1 MDTLTHALS
10 GALFARAT
18 APATGA
24 VRAGTIPRRIA
35 AGFFACAAP
44 DLDFVI
50 GFLGPVA
57 YLQFHRGV
65 THSLLM
71 LPLWALLLSW
81 VLAKLLREPGGWRAL
96 VGVCALALCAHIVGD
111 VITSFGTMIFAPL
124 SNWRAVLGTTF
135 IIDLWFTGI
144 IVAGLI
150 AAALI
155 RRSRLPAIAAS
166 VLLAGYVGFQ
176 WVQKQRA
183 EDIGRHYAAAHGLAG
198 ATVQALPRPVSPFN
212 WTVFVSDDTTHH
224 FAHLNLARQVP
235 RVLEPGDGFIAQLDA
250 AYLPVAQ
257 ARWETRSRYGDSA
270 QTRVL
275 ARDAWNAPSLAFF
288 RWFADKPAFDGVTR
302 GSTCVWFADLRFLTP
317 GRGNMP
323 FRYGVCR
330 DDDRAPWRAY
340 QRAGPTGRTQLE
352 RLDR

>member
-1 MDTLTHALS
+1 VDTLTHALS
-10 GALFARAT
+10 GALLARAT
-18 APATGA
+18 APATA
-24 VRAGTIPRRIA
+24 PLRALPRRVA

-50 GFLGPVA
+50 GFFGPIA

-65 THSLLM
+65 THSLLL
-71 LPLWALLLSW
+71 LPLWALVLSW
-81 VLAKLLREPGGWRAL
+81 VLAKLLREPAGWRAL
-96 VGVCALALCAHIVGD
+96 VGVCAIGLCAHIVGD

-124 SNWRAVLGTTF
+124 SNWRAALGTTF
-135 IIDLWFTGI
+135 IIDLWFSGI
-144 IVAGLI
+144 IVAGLV
-150 AAALI
+150 AAAVF

-183 EDIGRHYAAAHGLAG
+183 EEIGRQYAVARGLTG

-212 WTVFVSDDTTHH
+212 WTVFVSDATTHH
-224 FAHLNLARQVP
+224 FAHLNLVRQAP
-235 RVLEPGDGFIAQLDA
+235 RVLEPGDGFVARLDA

-275 ARDAWNAPSLAFF
+275 AREAWNAPSLAFF
-288 RWFADKPAFDGVTR
+288 RWFADKPAFDGVTH
-302 GSTCVWFADLRFLTP
+302 SATCVWFADLRFLTP
-317 GRGNMP
+317 GRSGMP

-330 DDDRAPWRAY
+330 DGDRAPWRAF
-340 QRAGPTGRTQLE
+340 QRAGPTGRTQVE
-352 RLDR
+352 RLD